1 MADAVH
7 VVLALAN
14 LMEADGTLNAE
25 TAARVDLAVEMFE
38 RQSADRLMV
47 IGWAYRPDSEI
58 AIGDAMAT
66 YARARHGVDDAA
78 LLVNRYARDTS
89 GDAILSRIQ
98 LGALFPKVRLTV
110 ATTDYHVPRVKTL
123 FRVVYGPHHTVAVH
137 GSESGRGAERASDE
151 AASLAAFSETFAGI
165 APGDLRSFRDRL
177 LSAHPFYNGT
187 RFPEHPLPEEALEID
202 AARPQ

>member
-110 ATTDYHVPRVKTL
+110 ATTDYHVPRVKT
-123 FRVVYGPHHTVAVH
+123 
-137 GSESGRGAERASDE
+137 
-151 AASLAAFSETFAGI
+151 
-165 APGDLRSFRDRL
+165 
-177 LSAHPFYNGT
+177 
-187 RFPEHPLPEEALEID
+187 
-202 AARPQ
+202 

>member
-1 MADAVH
+1 
-7 VVLALAN
+7 
-14 LMEADGTLNAE
+14 
-25 TAARVDLAVEMFE
+25 
-38 RQSADRLMV
+38 
-47 IGWAYRPDSEI
+47 
-58 AIGDAMAT
+58 
-66 YARARHGVDDAA
+66 DAA